1 MIMLR
6 YSKLKSRYITKNCF
20 YLILQ
25 HFRDMYLP
33 LLFTDTDLMSD
44 SDGFIISHDKLMDIL
59 HTLLENFEVLMGVS
73 KGKVIF
79 QLWYKIHLVFTN
91 VLCGI

>member
-1 MIMLR
+1 MIMLW
-6 YSKLKSRYITKNCF
+6 YSKLKLRYITRNCF

-25 HFRDMYLP
+25 HFGDMYLP
-33 LLFTDTDLMSD
+33 LLYTDTDLMSD

-59 HTLLENFEVLMGVS
+59 HRLLENFEVLMGVS

-79 QLWYKIHLVFTN
+79 QLWYKIQLVFTN

>member
-1 MIMLR
+1 M
-6 YSKLKSRYITKNCF
+6 
-20 YLILQ
+20 ILQ

-33 LLFTDTDLMSD
+33 LLYTDTDLMSD
-44 SDGFIISHDKLMDIL
+44 SDGFIISHDKLTDIL
-59 HTLLENFEVLMGVS
+59 HRLLENFEVLMGVS

-79 QLWYKIHLVFTN
+79 QLWYRIQLVFTI